1 MRVPD
6 STGVIILSSA
16 VLYPQALLPLFI
28 FEPRYRTMLAEALDS
43 HRMFCVAMQKPN
55 DPRETPLPIAG
66 LGLIR
71 AAVKNPNGT
80 SNVILQGVDRIRLGR
95 VVRYKP
101 YRTQE
106 FEVVR
111 SAPTVDD
118 QKIASLRDS
127 LLDAVERQL
136 TNGTA
141 GFDPELLAQLVRTG
155 GDTSNPVASTLR
167 ALRHVGCP
175 GRLADLVALLMVDSP
190 LARQVLLQAVD
201 IEERLE
207 ILIQFL
213 CHGVIDT
220 PES

>member
-71 AAVKNPNGT
+71 AAIKNPNGT

-106 FEVVR
+106 FEIVR
-111 SAPTVDD
+111 SAAVDD
-118 QKIASLRDS
+118 QKIASLRGA

-136 TNGTA
+136 TNGTT

-155 GDTSNPVASTLR
+155 GDTSEPVASALR
-167 ALRHVGCP
+167 ALRHVDCP
-175 GRLADLVALLMVDSP
+175 SRLADLVALLMVDSP

-201 IEERLE
+201 VEDRLE
-207 ILIQFL
+207 TLIQFL
-213 CHGVIDT
+213 CHGVIEA
-220 PES
+220 PED

>member
-71 AAVKNPNGT
+71 AAIKNPNGT

-106 FEVVR
+106 FEIVR
-111 SAPTVDD
+111 SAAVDD
-118 QKIASLRDS
+118 QKIASLRDT

-136 TNGTA
+136 SSGTA
-141 GFDPELLAQLVRTG
+141 GFDSELLAQLVRTG
-155 GDTSNPVASTLR
+155 GDTSEPVASALR
-167 ALRHVGCP
+167 ALRHVDCP
-175 GRLADLVALLMVDSP
+175 SRLADLVALLMVDSP

-201 IEERLE
+201 VEDRLE
-207 ILIQFL
+207 TLIQFL